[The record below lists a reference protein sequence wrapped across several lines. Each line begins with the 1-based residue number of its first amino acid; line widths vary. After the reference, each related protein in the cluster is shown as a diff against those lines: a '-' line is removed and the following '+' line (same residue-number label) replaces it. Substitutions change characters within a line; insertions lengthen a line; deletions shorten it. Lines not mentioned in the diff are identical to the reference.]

1 MSDDNSY
8 YKLQNDESIDQVS
21 LRSDQSGNEK
31 FATYVIDTDGAD
43 SIKSID
49 ELNRSKRKAACKYH
63 CTNCGMLLFGV
74 LITLASQLIAFK
86 IGLISFPD
94 NGTKLESPE
103 CYACVGLA
111 PLDGEYA
118 SLIDMKVSGIEFK
131 VKTSQ
136 IYHGDSMTV
145 DTVVDVMKDP
155 VGIFTSCTC
164 LGVSFSVSPINCTI
178 YYAYDDCVNNCDAEN
193 GIDEER
199 TVYDPK
205 TDQIESQI
213 VVTVL
218 GVPVEQVAVFTPV
231 D

>member
-1 MSDDNSY
+1 MEESYHNQNQSTDLDHVGYPKIEEEDD
-8 YKLQNDESIDQVS
+8 
-21 LRSDQSGNEK
+21 
-31 FATYVIDTDGAD
+31 D
-43 SIKSID
+43 SVYTKSID
-49 ELNRSKRKAACKYH
+49 GYRRGLKKRKGLWHFLNASCWILA
-63 CTNCGMLLFGV
+63 GSLLVIGIE
-74 LITLASQLIAFK
+74 LSGFK

-94 NGTKLESPE
+94 NGTTLESPE